1 MNKFNFNEK
10 VFEINNIKLGEAMR
24 IASNVSGASDIEL
37 AEANKALS
45 KVFNQIATAKVLIE
59 NERKDRIHRAQEENT
74 IFKYLDTDG
83 DGSSILTK
91 TVEHTSVDLAGIH
104 KDAQAQVT
112 ATYSDPVYELLF
124 RPTVIGSKAKAI
136 KLAEEGRLP
145 NASKRVV
152 KSTVQ
157 QVELFEIVNKD
168 KQDN

>member
-1 MNKFNFNEK
+1 MFKEK

-37 AEANKALS
+37 AEAHKALL
-45 KVFNQIATAKVLIE
+45 KVYNQIATAKAVIE
-59 NERKDRIHRAQEENT
+59 RERTDRTLRIQEENT

-83 DGSSILTK
+83 DGSGILTE

-112 ATYSDPVYELLF
+112 ATYSDPVYADLF
-124 RPTVIGSKAKAI
+124 KPTIIGSKAKAI

-152 KSTVQ
+152 KSSIQ
-157 QVELFEIVNKD
+157 QVKLFEVVNKD